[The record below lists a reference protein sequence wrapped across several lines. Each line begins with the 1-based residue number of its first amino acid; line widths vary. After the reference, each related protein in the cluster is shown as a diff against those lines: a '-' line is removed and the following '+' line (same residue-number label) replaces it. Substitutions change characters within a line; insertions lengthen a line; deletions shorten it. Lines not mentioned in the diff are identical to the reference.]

1 MGLFDS
7 VLEELAKKLGH
18 EIKTPDFIYS
28 CVKHGEVKQFKPDTC
43 EICEREHKSIAEQ
56 RENRFNHRA
65 EHIPAQYKQPYIVH
79 DAQSHNARK
88 ISGDFY
94 RMMTAKKYSVLMLCG
109 RHGGGKTH
117 LACALAISFMREL
130 DLTAKIM
137 TAKQIL
143 SYIKLAYGRN
153 DDYLTE
159 AGQVANLVRYDLLLI
174 DEIDAIA
181 WTEKDKELLTEVISE
196 RYANR
201 KPIVAISNRS
211 FEDLSAFLGE
221 RIMSRLSENRHIAVF
236 NGDDYRKRNS

>member
-1 MGLFDS
+1 MGLFDG

-18 EIKTPDFIYS
+18 EIKQPEFIYT
-28 CVKHGEVKQFKPDTC
+28 CKKHGEVKQFKADAC
-43 EICEREHKSIAEQ
+43 EICEREQKSIVEQ
-56 RENRFNHRA
+56 REIRFNHRI
-65 EHIPAQYKQPYIVH
+65 EHIPQQYRLSYNVH

-88 ISGDFY
+88 ICGDFY
-94 RMMTAKKYSVLMLCG
+94 KMMAARKYATLMLCG

-143 SYIKLAYGRN
+143 SYVKLAYGRN

-159 AGQVANLVRYDLLLI
+159 AGQIANLVRYDLLLI

-211 FEDLSAFLGE
+211 FEDLSSFLGE
-221 RIMSRLSENRHIAVF
+221 RIMSRLSENQHVAVF
-236 NGDDYRKRNS
+236 DGADYRKRNN